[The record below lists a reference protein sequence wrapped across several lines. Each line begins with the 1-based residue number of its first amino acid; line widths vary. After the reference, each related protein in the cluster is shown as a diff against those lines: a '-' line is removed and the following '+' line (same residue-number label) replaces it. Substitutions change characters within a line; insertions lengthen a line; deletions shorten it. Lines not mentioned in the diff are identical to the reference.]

1 MADCIDL
8 TINNQDNQQPE
19 CIDLTTDD
27 VQGQSEPAIQDIT
40 AQELARERATFE
52 ADTEPWKAF
61 KALTGSN
68 PIPFVLAQPQKVQD
82 GQKADHDTSAEIYK
96 SVVSGALSSSSLKPT
111 TAGTPPPG
119 PFYCQTCNSPHS
131 TPLEI
136 HQTSI
141 PHLLS
146 LSPGRSVPNY
156 GLNATN
162 KGFQML
168 QDQGWTY
175 GNGLGVDEQGRQQP
189 IATRLKRDRRG
200 VGGETGRKKVTHTL
214 QAEAHVQP
222 VKKKHRKEVGE
233 KERNERK
240 ELLAYMNS

>member
-8 TINNQDNQQPE
+8 TIDDQHNQQSE

-27 VQGQSEPAIQDIT
+27 FQEIQDIT
-40 AQELARERATFE
+40 HQTLEGDRAKVEGKERP
-52 ADTEPWKAF
+52 EPWKTF

-68 PIPFVLAQPQKVQD
+68 PIPFVLAQHRIQD
-82 GQKADHDTSAEIYK
+82 AQKAEHDTSSAEIYRLVI
-96 SVVSGALSSSSLKPT
+96 SNALCSSSVKPPART
-111 TAGTPPPG
+111 SPPG
-119 PFYCQTCNSPHS
+119 PYYCQTCNSPHS
-131 TPLEI
+131 TPVEI
-136 HQTSI
+136 HSTSI

-146 LSPGRSVPNY
+146 LSPGRSAPNY
-156 GLNATN
+156 GLDATN

-175 GNGLGVDEQGRQQP
+175 GTGLGVDEQGRQQP

-200 VGGETGRKKVTHTL
+200 VGGETGRKRVTHTL
-214 QAEAHVQP
+214 VEAHVER
-222 VKKKHRKEVGE
+222 VTKKRRKELVE
-233 KERNERK
+233 KERNDRK